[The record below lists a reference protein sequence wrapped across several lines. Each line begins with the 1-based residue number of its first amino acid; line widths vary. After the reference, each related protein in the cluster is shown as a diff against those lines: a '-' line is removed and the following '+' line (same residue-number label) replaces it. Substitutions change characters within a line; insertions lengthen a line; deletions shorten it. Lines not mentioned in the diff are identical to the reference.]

1 MSIERRRNAGN
12 QNTDKSWL
20 IIYTCENKIAASRS
34 RSLRSKR
41 ASGVHSVNKQLSAGS
56 SFVDSSKPS
65 FVSRIS
71 RNQWSKRRWTRYTVR
86 KGIEKKMEMG
96 NKGESEDGS
105 LIIARHR
112 AERKR
117 IRKLR
122 ELCSTILAHGQTTN
136 LLAPEIHVDSLPRHF

>member
-56 SFVDSSKPS
+56 SWIRRNPVS
-65 FVSRIS
+65 FLVYHGING
-71 RNQWSKRRWTRYTVR
+71 RNAVERVTRFER
-86 KGIEKKMEMG
+86 E
-96 NKGESEDGS
+96 
-105 LIIARHR
+105 L
-112 AERKR
+112 ERKWKWETR
-117 IRKLR
+117 VNQRMAR
-122 ELCSTILAHGQTTN
+122 
-136 LLAPEIHVDSLPRHF
+136 